1 MKTIVK
7 LPEHVVKFSNR
18 YLVGENERSL
28 SVFGKQKRRVPDD
41 GDEVAVVRCGSVREV
56 LDGVP
61 RGSHDVR
68 CLKLGGFSVYM
79 DADRVVNACEGEE
92 SFAPMFAECFPE
104 LVELSSSYDNFAFSE
119 LVEHVGDRE
128 GLERAYREYMW
139 DRLSDCDAFLH
150 EHPQEVFMEL
160 VGSDDLRDR
169 VHGWSFGV
177 GVDETVEQPEYSPG
191 RIVPQLD
198 GFSDVDELVNRRGGF
213 SRAHEVARLES
224 ALSGG
229 DYTLVSE
236 SSENVDEASEN
247 LTNVDEASDNEES
260 VSEVDEGS
268 ETLTKVDED
277 PESIDEDSDTIDE
290 ASDNVDEVSG
300 NGENVSE
307 DDESVDLSEFLTGC
321 VGGPSVCEEN
331 DTLEVQL
338 RHVEDEVIVPLL
350 REYMSKSEEYEDL
363 KFHWHVAALCN
374 DDESGTNSVDDDA
387 EMSESRQSAVSVFE
401 SLRNAEE
408 HRFLFN
414 SRRCRVLGD
423 VLLSTDRND
432 AKTREPI
439 VRKLEAI
446 KQVNN
451 KAFDVPARKK
461 PTGPTPLYDA
471 LVKYYGFDPLDEVS

>member
-1 MKTIVK
+1 M
-7 LPEHVVKFSNR
+7 
-18 YLVGENERSL
+18 
-28 SVFGKQKRRVPDD
+28 FGKQKKPVSD
-41 GDEVAVVRCGSVREV
+41 DEVAVVRCGSVREV

-68 CLKLGGFSVYM
+68 CLRLGNFSVYM

-104 LVELSSSYDNFAFSE
+104 LVELSSTYDNFAFSE

-177 GVDETVEQPEYSPG
+177 EVDEPVEQPEYLPG

-213 SRAHEVARLES
+213 SRAHEVARLEG

-229 DYTLVSE
+229 DYTLASD
-236 SSENVDEASEN
+236 ENVDENCEN
-247 LTNVDEASDNEES
+247 LTNVDETSENIDEVSDNGES

-268 ETLTKVDED
+268 ETLTKVD
-277 PESIDEDSDTIDE
+277 
-290 ASDNVDEVSG
+290 DNVDEVSNTIDEG
-300 NGENVSE
+300 SE
-307 DDESVDLSEFLTGC
+307 SVDEGVDLSEFLTGC
-321 VGGPSVCEEN
+321 VGDPSVCEEN

-338 RHVEDEVIVPLL
+338 RHVEDEVIVPLT
-350 REYMSKSEEYEDL
+350 REYMSKSGEYEDL
-363 KFHWHVAALCN
+363 KFDWHVAALCD
-374 DDESGTNSVDDDA
+374 DDESGANSVDDDA

-408 HRFLFN
+408 HRFLLN

-423 VLLSTDRND
+423 VLLSTDRD
-432 AKTREPI
+432 DTKTREPI

-446 KQVNN
+446 KQVRN
-451 KAFDVPARKK
+451 KAFDVPVRKR
-461 PTGPTPLYDA
+461 PTEHIPLYDA

>member
-1 MKTIVK
+1 M
-7 LPEHVVKFSNR
+7 
-18 YLVGENERSL
+18 
-28 SVFGKQKRRVPDD
+28 FGKQKKRVPDD

-128 GLERAYREYMW
+128 ELERAYREYMW

-177 GVDETVEQPEYSPG
+177 GVDEPVEQPEYSLG

-213 SRAHEVARLES
+213 SRAHEVARLEG

-236 SSENVDEASEN
+236 SCESVDEDSESI
-247 LTNVDEASDNEES
+247 DEAFDSEES

-268 ETLTKVDED
+268 ETLTKVDEN
-277 PESIDEDSDTIDE
+277 PESIDET
-290 ASDNVDEVSG
+290 SDNVDEISG

-307 DDESVDLSEFLTGC
+307 NNESVDLSEFLTGC

-331 DTLEVQL
+331 DTLEAQL
-338 RHVEDEVIVPLL
+338 RHVEDKVIVPLL
-350 REYMSKSEEYEDL
+350 REYMSKSGKYEDL

-408 HRFLFN
+408 HRFLLN

-432 AKTREPI
+432 TKTREPI

-446 KQVNN
+446 KQVHN

>member
-1 MKTIVK
+1 M
-7 LPEHVVKFSNR
+7 
-18 YLVGENERSL
+18 
-28 SVFGKQKRRVPDD
+28 FGKQKKPVSD
-41 GDEVAVVRCGSVREV
+41 DEVAVVRCGSVREV

-68 CLKLGGFSVYM
+68 CLRLGDFSVYM

-177 GVDETVEQPEYSPG
+177 GVDEPVEQPEYSPG

-198 GFSDVDELVNRRGGF
+198 GFSDVDGLVNRRGGF
-213 SRAHEVARLES
+213 SRAHEVARLEG

-236 SSENVDEASEN
+236 DSESIDETSEN
-247 LTNVDEASDNEES
+247 LTNVDESSESIDEVSDNEESVSTVDETSDNEES

-268 ETLTKVDED
+268 ETLTGVD
-277 PESIDEDSDTIDE
+277 
-290 ASDNVDEVSG
+290 DNVDEVSDAID
-300 NGENVSE
+300 ESSE
-307 DDESVDLSEFLTGC
+307 SVDESVDLSEFLTGC
-321 VGGPSVCEEN
+321 VGDPSVCEEN

-338 RHVEDEVIVPLL
+338 RHVEDEVIVPLT
-350 REYMSKSEEYEDL
+350 REYMSKSGEYEDL
-363 KFHWHVAALCN
+363 KFDWHVAALCD

-387 EMSESRQSAVSVFE
+387 EMSESRRSAVSVFE

-408 HRFLFN
+408 HRFLLN
-414 SRRCRVLGD
+414 SRRYRVLGD

-432 AKTREPI
+432 TKTREPI

-446 KQVNN
+446 KQVRN
-451 KAFDVPARKK
+451 KAFDVPVKK
-461 PTGPTPLYDA
+461 RPTEHIPLYDA

>member
-1 MKTIVK
+1 M
-7 LPEHVVKFSNR
+7 
-18 YLVGENERSL
+18 
-28 SVFGKQKRRVPDD
+28 FGKQKNPVSD
-41 GDEVAVVRCGSVREV
+41 DEVAVVRCGSVREV

-68 CLKLGGFSVYM
+68 CLRLGNFSVYM

-104 LVELSSSYDNFAFSE
+104 LVELSSTYDNFAFSE

-177 GVDETVEQPEYSPG
+177 EVDEPVEQPEYSPG
-191 RIVPQLD
+191 RIVPKLD

-213 SRAHEVARLES
+213 SRAHEVARLEG

-236 SSENVDEASEN
+236 SSENIDETSEN
-247 LTNVDEASDNEES
+247 LTNVDETSESIDEGSDNGES
-260 VSEVDEGS
+260 VSKVDEGS
-268 ETLTKVDED
+268 ETLTKVDE
-277 PESIDEDSDTIDE
+277 
-290 ASDNVDEVSG
+290 
-300 NGENVSE
+300 VSE
-307 DDESVDLSEFLTGC
+307 DVDLSEFLTGC
-321 VGGPSVCEEN
+321 VGDPSVCEEN

-350 REYMSKSEEYEDL
+350 REYMSKSGEYEDL
-363 KFHWHVAALCN
+363 KFDWHVAALCD

-408 HRFLFN
+408 HRFLLN
-414 SRRCRVLGD
+414 SLRYRVLGD

-432 AKTREPI
+432 TKTREPI
-439 VRKLEAI
+439 VCKLEAI
-446 KQVNN
+446 KQVRN
-451 KAFDVPARKK
+451 KAFDVPVRKRS
-461 PTGPTPLYDA
+461 TEHIPLYDA
-471 LVKYYGFDPLDEVS
+471 LVKYHGFDPLDEVS

>member
-1 MKTIVK
+1 MKTIGN
-7 LPEHVVKFSNR
+7 LPEHFVKFSKR
-18 YLVGENERSL
+18 YLVSNMKGVFSM
-28 SVFGKQKRRVPDD
+28 FGKQKKPVSD
-41 GDEVAVVRCGSVREV
+41 DEVAVVRCGSVREV

-68 CLKLGGFSVYM
+68 CLRLGNFSVYM

-139 DRLSDCDAFLH
+139 DRLSDCDAFLR

-177 GVDETVEQPEYSPG
+177 GVDEPVEQPEYSPG

-229 DYTLVSE
+229 DYTLE
-236 SSENVDEASEN
+236 GEDIDEASEN
-247 LTNVDEASDNEES
+247 LTNVDEDLDNVDEVSDSGES

-268 ETLTKVDED
+268 ETLTKVD
-277 PESIDEDSDTIDE
+277 DS
-290 ASDNVDEVSG
+290 VDEVSEG
-300 NGENVSE
+300 
-307 DDESVDLSEFLTGC
+307 VDLSEFLTGC
-321 VGGPSVCEEN
+321 VGDPSVCEEN

-338 RHVEDEVIVPLL
+338 RHVEDEVIVPLT
-350 REYMSKSEEYEDL
+350 REYMSKSGEYEDL
-363 KFHWHVAALCN
+363 KFDWHVAALCD
-374 DDESGTNSVDDDA
+374 DDESGANSVDDDA

-408 HRFLFN
+408 HRFLLN
-414 SRRCRVLGD
+414 SRRYRVLGD

-432 AKTREPI
+432 TKTREPI

-446 KQVNN
+446 KQVRN
-451 KAFDVPARKK
+451 KAFDVPVKK
-461 PTGPTPLYDA
+461 RPTEHIPLYDA

>member
-7 LPEHVVKFSNR
+7 LPEHFVKFSNR
-18 YLVGENERSL
+18 YLVSNMKGVL
-28 SVFGKQKRRVPDD
+28 SMFGKQKKRVPDD
-41 GDEVAVVRCGSVREV
+41 GDEVAVVRCGNVREV

-68 CLKLGGFSVYM
+68 CLRLGGFSVYM

-177 GVDETVEQPEYSPG
+177 GVDEPVEQPEYSPG

-213 SRAHEVARLES
+213 SRAHEVARLEG

-236 SSENVDEASEN
+236 SCESVDEDPQNIDEASKN
-247 LTNVDEASDNEES
+247 LTNVDE
-260 VSEVDEGS
+260 G
-268 ETLTKVDED
+268 
-277 PESIDEDSDTIDE
+277 SDTIDE
-290 ASDNVDEVSG
+290 ASDNIDEVSN

-307 DDESVDLSEFLTGC
+307 DDEGVDLSEFLTGC

-350 REYMSKSEEYEDL
+350 REYMSKSREYEDL

-408 HRFLFN
+408 HRFLLN

-423 VLLSTDRND
+423 VLLSTDRD
-432 AKTREPI
+432 DTKTREAI
-439 VRKLEAI
+439 VCKLEAI
-446 KQVNN
+446 KQVHN

-471 LVKYYGFDPLDEVS
+471 LVKYYGFDPLDEAS

>member
-1 MKTIVK
+1 MKTIIK
-7 LPEHVVKFSNR
+7 LPEHFVKFSNR

-28 SVFGKQKRRVPDD
+28 SVFGKQKKRVPDD

-177 GVDETVEQPEYSPG
+177 EVDEPVEQPEYLPG

-213 SRAHEVARLES
+213 SRAHEVARLEG

-236 SSENVDEASEN
+236 SCESVDENSQNIDEASEN
-247 LTNVDEASDNEES
+247 LTNVDE
-260 VSEVDEGS
+260 GS
-268 ETLTKVDED
+268 N
-277 PESIDEDSDTIDE
+277 TIDE

-338 RHVEDEVIVPLL
+338 RHVENEVIVPLL
-350 REYMSKSEEYEDL
+350 REYITKSGEYEDL

-374 DDESGTNSVDDDA
+374 DDESGMNSVDDDA

-408 HRFLFN
+408 HRFLLN

-423 VLLSTDRND
+423 VLLSTDRD
-432 AKTREPI
+432 DTKTRKAI
-439 VRKLEAI
+439 VCKLEAI
-446 KQVNN
+446 KQVHN
-451 KAFDVPARKK
+451 KAFDVPVRKK

-471 LVKYYGFDPLDEVS
+471 LVKYYGFDPLDEVF

>member
-7 LPEHVVKFSNR
+7 FPEHFVKFSNR
-18 YLVGENERSL
+18 YLMGENERSL
-28 SVFGKQKRRVPDD
+28 SVFGKQKKRVPDD
-41 GDEVAVVRCGSVREV
+41 GDEVAVVRCGSVRDV

-177 GVDETVEQPEYSPG
+177 GVDEPVEQPEYSLG

-213 SRAHEVARLES
+213 SRAHEVARLEG

-236 SSENVDEASEN
+236 SC
-247 LTNVDEASDNEES
+247 ES
-260 VSEVDEGS
+260 
-268 ETLTKVDED
+268 VDED
-277 PESIDEDSDTIDE
+277 PQNI
-290 ASDNVDEVSG
+290 DEVSG

-408 HRFLFN
+408 HRFLLN

-423 VLLSTDRND
+423 VLLSTDRD
-432 AKTREPI
+432 DTKTREAI
-439 VRKLEAI
+439 VCKLEAI
-446 KQVNN
+446 KRVHN

>member
-1 MKTIVK
+1 M
-7 LPEHVVKFSNR
+7 
-18 YLVGENERSL
+18 
-28 SVFGKQKRRVPDD
+28 FGKQKKRVLDD

-92 SFAPMFAECFPE
+92 SFAPMFADCFPE

-213 SRAHEVARLES
+213 SRAHEVARLEG

-236 SSENVDEASEN
+236 SCESVDEASEN
-247 LTNVDEASDNEES
+247 LTNVDEIS
-260 VSEVDEGS
+260 
-268 ETLTKVDED
+268 
-277 PESIDEDSDTIDE
+277 ESIDEASENEESILTVDEVSDTIDE
-290 ASDNVDEVSG
+290 SS
-300 NGENVSE
+300 
-307 DDESVDLSEFLTGC
+307 ESVDLSEFLTGC

-350 REYMSKSEEYEDL
+350 REYMSKSGKYEDL
-363 KFHWHVAALCN
+363 KFHWHVAALCD

-408 HRFLFN
+408 HRFLLN

-423 VLLSTDRND
+423 VLLSTDRD
-432 AKTREPI
+432 DTKTREAI
-439 VRKLEAI
+439 VCKLEAI
-446 KQVNN
+446 KQVHN
-451 KAFDVPARKK
+451 KAFDVPVRKK

-471 LVKYYGFDPLDEVS
+471 LVKYYGFDPLDEAS

>member
-1 MKTIVK
+1 M
-7 LPEHVVKFSNR
+7 
-18 YLVGENERSL
+18 
-28 SVFGKQKRRVPDD
+28 FGKQKKRVPDD

-79 DADRVVNACEGEE
+79 DADRVVNACEDEE

-160 VGSDDLRDR
+160 VGSDDLMDR

-177 GVDETVEQPEYSPG
+177 GVDEPVEQPEYSPG

-229 DYTLVSE
+229 DYTLVSGE
-236 SSENVDEASEN
+236 SVDEDPQNIDEASEN
-247 LTNVDEASDNEES
+247 LTNVDEDSESIDEAFDNEES
-260 VSEVDEGS
+260 APEVDEGS
-268 ETLTKVDED
+268 
-277 PESIDEDSDTIDE
+277 DTIDE
-290 ASDNVDEVSG
+290 TSDNVDEVSG

-307 DDESVDLSEFLTGC
+307 GDESVDLSEFLTGC

-331 DTLEVQL
+331 DTLEAQL

-350 REYMSKSEEYEDL
+350 REYMSKSGEYEDL
-363 KFHWHVAALCN
+363 KFDWHVAALCD

-408 HRFLFN
+408 HRFLLN
-414 SRRCRVLGD
+414 SLRYRVLGD

-432 AKTREPI
+432 TKTREPI
-439 VRKLEAI
+439 VCKLEAI
-446 KQVNN
+446 KQVRN
-451 KAFDVPARKK
+451 KAFDVPVRKRS
-461 PTGPTPLYDA
+461 TEHIPLYDA

>member
-7 LPEHVVKFSNR
+7 LSEHFVKFSNR
-18 YLVGENERSL
+18 YLMGENERSL
-28 SVFGKQKRRVPDD
+28 SVFGKQKKRVPDD

-104 LVELSSSYDNFAFSE
+104 LMELSSSYDNFAFSE

-213 SRAHEVARLES
+213 SRAHEVARLEG

-236 SSENVDEASEN
+236 SCESIDEAS
-247 LTNVDEASDNEES
+247 SNEES

-268 ETLTKVDED
+268 DTLTKVDED
-277 PESIDEDSDTIDE
+277 PESIDET
-290 ASDNVDEVSG
+290 SDNVDEVSG

-350 REYMSKSEEYEDL
+350 REYMSKSGKYEDL

-374 DDESGTNSVDDDA
+374 DDESGMNSVDDDA

-408 HRFLFN
+408 HRFLLN

-423 VLLSTDRND
+423 VLLSTDRD
-432 AKTREPI
+432 DTKTREAI
-439 VRKLEAI
+439 VCKLEAI
-446 KQVNN
+446 KQVHN
-451 KAFDVPARKK
+451 KAFDVPVRKK

-471 LVKYYGFDPLDEVS
+471 LVKYYGFDPLNEVS

>member
-1 MKTIVK
+1 M
-7 LPEHVVKFSNR
+7 
-18 YLVGENERSL
+18 
-28 SVFGKQKRRVPDD
+28 FGKQKKRVLDD

-92 SFAPMFAECFPE
+92 SFASMFAECFPE

-177 GVDETVEQPEYSPG
+177 SVDEPVEQPEYSPG

-213 SRAHEVARLES
+213 SRAHEVARLEG

-236 SSENVDEASEN
+236 SCESVDEDPQDIDEASEN
-247 LTNVDEASDNEES
+247 LTNVDEDSES
-260 VSEVDEGS
+260 
-268 ETLTKVDED
+268 
-277 PESIDEDSDTIDE
+277 IDE

-331 DTLEVQL
+331 DTLEDQL

-350 REYMSKSEEYEDL
+350 REYMSKSGKYEDL
-363 KFHWHVAALCN
+363 KFHWHIAALCN

-408 HRFLFN
+408 HRFLLN

-423 VLLSTDRND
+423 VLLSTDRD
-432 AKTREPI
+432 DTKTRKAI
-439 VRKLEAI
+439 VCKLEAI
-446 KQVNN
+446 KQVHN
-451 KAFDVPARKK
+451 KAFDVPVRKK

-471 LVKYYGFDPLDEVS
+471 LVKYYGFDPLDEVF

>member
-1 MKTIVK
+1 M
-7 LPEHVVKFSNR
+7 
-18 YLVGENERSL
+18 
-28 SVFGKQKRRVPDD
+28 FGKQKKPVSD
-41 GDEVAVVRCGSVREV
+41 DEVAVVRCGSVREV

-68 CLKLGGFSVYM
+68 CLRLGDFSVYM

-177 GVDETVEQPEYSPG
+177 GVDEPVEQPEYSPG

-213 SRAHEVARLES
+213 SRAHEVARLEG

-236 SSENVDEASEN
+236 DIDETSEN
-247 LTNVDEASDNEES
+247 LTNVDESSESVDEVSDSGES

-268 ETLTKVDED
+268 ETLTKVDEV
-277 PESIDEDSDTIDE
+277 SDTIDE
-290 ASDNVDEVSG
+290 SSESIDEVSEG
-300 NGENVSE
+300 
-307 DDESVDLSEFLTGC
+307 VDLSEFLTGC
-321 VGGPSVCEEN
+321 VGDPSVCEEN

-350 REYMSKSEEYEDL
+350 RVYMSKSGEYEDL
-363 KFHWHVAALCN
+363 KFDWHVAALCD

-408 HRFLFN
+408 HRFLLN
-414 SRRCRVLGD
+414 SRRYRVLGD
-423 VLLSTDRND
+423 VLLSTDRD
-432 AKTREPI
+432 DTKTREAI

-446 KQVNN
+446 KQVRN
-451 KAFDVPARKK
+451 KAFDVPVKK
-461 PTGPTPLYDA
+461 RPTEHIPLYDA

>member
-1 MKTIVK
+1 
-7 LPEHVVKFSNR
+7 
-18 YLVGENERSL
+18 
-28 SVFGKQKRRVPDD
+28 VFGKQKQRVPDD

-79 DADRVVNACEGEE
+79 DADRVVHACEGEE

-213 SRAHEVARLES
+213 SRAHEVARLEG

-236 SSENVDEASEN
+236 SCESVDEDPQNIDEAFEN
-247 LTNVDEASDNEES
+247 LTNVDETS
-260 VSEVDEGS
+260 
-268 ETLTKVDED
+268 
-277 PESIDEDSDTIDE
+277 ESINE

-408 HRFLFN
+408 HRFLLN

-432 AKTREPI
+432 AKTRESI

>member
-1 MKTIVK
+1 M
-7 LPEHVVKFSNR
+7 
-18 YLVGENERSL
+18 
-28 SVFGKQKRRVPDD
+28 FGKQKKRVPDD

-79 DADRVVNACEGEE
+79 DADRVVNACEDEE

-128 GLERAYREYMW
+128 ELERAYREYMW

-160 VGSDDLRDR
+160 VGSDDLMDR

-177 GVDETVEQPEYSPG
+177 GVDEPVEQPEYSPG

-198 GFSDVDELVNRRGGF
+198 GFSDVNELVNRRGGF
-213 SRAHEVARLES
+213 SRAHEVARLEG

-236 SSENVDEASEN
+236 SCESVDEDPQDIDEASEN
-247 LTNVDEASDNEES
+247 LTNVDEDSES
-260 VSEVDEGS
+260 
-268 ETLTKVDED
+268 
-277 PESIDEDSDTIDE
+277 IDE

-331 DTLEVQL
+331 DTLEDQL

-350 REYMSKSEEYEDL
+350 REYMSKSGEYEDL
-363 KFHWHVAALCN
+363 KFDWHVAALCD
-374 DDESGTNSVDDDA
+374 DDESGANSVDDDA

-408 HRFLFN
+408 HRFLLN

-423 VLLSTDRND
+423 VLLSTDRD
-432 AKTREPI
+432 DTKTREAI
-439 VRKLEAI
+439 VCKLEAI
-446 KQVNN
+446 KQVHN

>member
-1 MKTIVK
+1 M
-7 LPEHVVKFSNR
+7 
-18 YLVGENERSL
+18 
-28 SVFGKQKRRVPDD
+28 FGKQKKRVPDD

-68 CLKLGGFSVYM
+68 GLKLGGFSVYM

-177 GVDETVEQPEYSPG
+177 DVDEPVEQPEYSPG

-213 SRAHEVARLES
+213 SRAHEMARLEG

-229 DYTLVSE
+229 DYILVSE
-236 SSENVDEASEN
+236 SCESVDEDPQNIDEASEN
-247 LTNVDEASDNEES
+247 LTNVDEDSESIDEASDNEES
-260 VSEVDEGS
+260 ASE
-268 ETLTKVDED
+268 
-277 PESIDEDSDTIDE
+277 IDESSDTIDE
-290 ASDNVDEVSG
+290 TSDNVDEVSN

-331 DTLEVQL
+331 DTLEAQL

-350 REYMSKSEEYEDL
+350 REYMSKSGKYEDL
-363 KFHWHVAALCN
+363 KFHWHVAALCD

-408 HRFLFN
+408 HRFLLN
-414 SRRCRVLGD
+414 SRRYRVLGD
-423 VLLSTDRND
+423 VLLSTDRD
-432 AKTREPI
+432 DTKTREAI

-446 KQVNN
+446 KQVRN
-451 KAFDVPARKK
+451 KAFDVPVKK
-461 PTGPTPLYDA
+461 RPTEHIPLYDA

>member
-1 MKTIVK
+1 M
-7 LPEHVVKFSNR
+7 
-18 YLVGENERSL
+18 GENERSL
-28 SVFGKQKRRVPDD
+28 SVFGKQKKRVPDD

-128 GLERAYREYMW
+128 ELERAYREYMW

-177 GVDETVEQPEYSPG
+177 GVDESVEQPEYSPG

-213 SRAHEVARLES
+213 SRAHEVARLEG

-236 SSENVDEASEN
+236 SCESVNEDPQNIDEAFEN

-260 VSEVDEGS
+260 ASE
-268 ETLTKVDED
+268 
-277 PESIDEDSDTIDE
+277 IDESSDTIDE
-290 ASDNVDEVSG
+290 TSDNVDEVSN

-307 DDESVDLSEFLTGC
+307 DDEGVDLSEFLTGC

-331 DTLEVQL
+331 DTLEDQL
-338 RHVEDEVIVPLL
+338 RHVENEVIVPLL
-350 REYMSKSEEYEDL
+350 REYMSKSGKYEDL

-374 DDESGTNSVDDDA
+374 DDESGTNSVDDDE

-408 HRFLFN
+408 HRFLLN

-432 AKTREPI
+432 TKTREPI

-446 KQVNN
+446 KQVHN

>member
-1 MKTIVK
+1 M
-7 LPEHVVKFSNR
+7 
-18 YLVGENERSL
+18 
-28 SVFGKQKRRVPDD
+28 FGKQKKRVPDD

-177 GVDETVEQPEYSPG
+177 SVDEPVEQPEYSPG

-236 SSENVDEASEN
+236 SSESVDEASEN
-247 LTNVDEASDNEES
+247 LTNVDETS
-260 VSEVDEGS
+260 
-268 ETLTKVDED
+268 
-277 PESIDEDSDTIDE
+277 ESIDET
-290 ASDNVDEVSG
+290 SDNVDEVSD

-307 DDESVDLSEFLTGC
+307 DDESVDLSEFLTGR

-350 REYMSKSEEYEDL
+350 REYMSKSGKYEDL
-363 KFHWHVAALCN
+363 KFNWHVAALCN

-408 HRFLFN
+408 HRFLLN

-432 AKTREPI
+432 TKTRKAI
-439 VRKLEAI
+439 VCKLEAI
-446 KQVNN
+446 KQVHN
-451 KAFDVPARKK
+451 KAFDVPVRKK

>member
-1 MKTIVK
+1 M
-7 LPEHVVKFSNR
+7 
-18 YLVGENERSL
+18 
-28 SVFGKQKRRVPDD
+28 FGKQKKRVPDD

-79 DADRVVNACEGEE
+79 DADRVVNACEDEE

-128 GLERAYREYMW
+128 ELERAYREYMW

-160 VGSDDLRDR
+160 VGSDDLMDR

-177 GVDETVEQPEYSPG
+177 GVDEPVEQPEYSPG

-198 GFSDVDELVNRRGGF
+198 GFSDVNELVNRRGGF
-213 SRAHEVARLES
+213 SRAHEVARLEG

-236 SSENVDEASEN
+236 SCESVDEDPQNIDEASEN
-247 LTNVDEASDNEES
+247 LTNVDEDSES
-260 VSEVDEGS
+260 
-268 ETLTKVDED
+268 
-277 PESIDEDSDTIDE
+277 IDE

-331 DTLEVQL
+331 DTLEDQL
-338 RHVEDEVIVPLL
+338 RHVENEVIVPLL
-350 REYMSKSEEYEDL
+350 REYMSKSGKYEDL

-408 HRFLFN
+408 HRFLLN
-414 SRRCRVLGD
+414 SRRYRVLGD
-423 VLLSTDRND
+423 VLLSTDRD
-432 AKTREPI
+432 DTETREPI

-446 KQVNN
+446 KQVRN
-451 KAFDVPARKK
+451 KAFDVPVKK
-461 PTGPTPLYDA
+461 RPTEHIPLYDA

>member
-1 MKTIVK
+1 M
-7 LPEHVVKFSNR
+7 
-18 YLVGENERSL
+18 
-28 SVFGKQKRRVPDD
+28 FGKQKKPVSD
-41 GDEVAVVRCGSVREV
+41 DEVAVVRCGSVREV

-68 CLKLGGFSVYM
+68 CLRLGNFSVYM

-104 LVELSSSYDNFAFSE
+104 LVELSSTYDNFAFSE

-177 GVDETVEQPEYSPG
+177 EVDEPVEQPEYSPG

-213 SRAHEVARLES
+213 SRAHEVARLEG

-229 DYTLVSE
+229 DYTLE
-236 SSENVDEASEN
+236 GEDIDETSKN
-247 LTNVDEASDNEES
+247 LTNVDETSESIDEGSDSGES

-268 ETLTKVDED
+268 ESVDED
-277 PESIDEDSDTIDE
+277 
-290 ASDNVDEVSG
+290 
-300 NGENVSE
+300 
-307 DDESVDLSEFLTGC
+307 VDLSEFLTGC
-321 VGGPSVCEEN
+321 VGDPSVCEEN

-338 RHVEDEVIVPLL
+338 RHVEDEVIVPLT
-350 REYMSKSEEYEDL
+350 REYMSKSGEYEDL
-363 KFHWHVAALCN
+363 KFDWHVAALCD

-408 HRFLFN
+408 HRFLLN
-414 SRRCRVLGD
+414 SRRYRVLGD
-423 VLLSTDRND
+423 VLLSTDRD
-432 AKTREPI
+432 DTETREPI

-446 KQVNN
+446 KQVRN
-451 KAFDVPARKK
+451 KAFDVPVRKR
-461 PTGPTPLYDA
+461 PTEHIPLYDA

>member
-1 MKTIVK
+1 M
-7 LPEHVVKFSNR
+7 
-18 YLVGENERSL
+18 
-28 SVFGKQKRRVPDD
+28 FGKQKKRVPDD

-128 GLERAYREYMW
+128 GLERVYREYMW

-177 GVDETVEQPEYSPG
+177 GVDEPVEQPEYSPG

-213 SRAHEVARLES
+213 SRAHEVARLEG

-236 SSENVDEASEN
+236 SCESVDEDPQNIDEAFEN
-247 LTNVDEASDNEES
+247 LTNVDETSESIDEASDNEES

-277 PESIDEDSDTIDE
+277 PESIDET
-290 ASDNVDEVSG
+290 SDNVDEVSG

-338 RHVEDEVIVPLL
+338 RHVEDKVIVPLL
-350 REYMSKSEEYEDL
+350 REYMSKSGKYEDL

-374 DDESGTNSVDDDA
+374 DDESGMNSVDDDA

-408 HRFLFN
+408 HRFLLN

-423 VLLSTDRND
+423 VLLSTDRD
-432 AKTREPI
+432 DTKTRKAI
-439 VRKLEAI
+439 VCKLEAI
-446 KQVNN
+446 KQVHN
-451 KAFDVPARKK
+451 KAFDVPVRKK

-471 LVKYYGFDPLDEVS
+471 LVKYYGFDPLDEVF

>member
-7 LPEHVVKFSNR
+7 LPEHFVKFSGR
-18 YLVGENERSL
+18 YLVSNMKGVL
-28 SVFGKQKRRVPDD
+28 SMFGKQKKPASD
-41 GDEVAVVRCGSVREV
+41 DEVAVVRCGSVREV

-68 CLKLGGFSVYM
+68 CLRLGNFSVYM

-177 GVDETVEQPEYSPG
+177 GVDEPVEQPEYLPG

-213 SRAHEVARLES
+213 SRAHEVARLEG

-236 SSENVDEASEN
+236 DIDKTSEN
-247 LTNVDEASDNEES
+247 LTNVDEFSESVDEVSDNEES
-260 VSEVDEGS
+260 VSEIDEVS
-268 ETLTKVDED
+268 ETLTKVDEVSD
-277 PESIDEDSDTIDE
+277 AIDESSE
-290 ASDNVDEVSG
+290 SVDEVSEG
-300 NGENVSE
+300 
-307 DDESVDLSEFLTGC
+307 VDLSEFLTGC
-321 VGGPSVCEEN
+321 VGDPSVCEEN

-338 RHVEDEVIVPLL
+338 RHVEDEVIVPLT
-350 REYMSKSEEYEDL
+350 REYMSKSGEYEDL
-363 KFHWHVAALCN
+363 KFDWHVAALCD

-387 EMSESRQSAVSVFE
+387 EMSESRRSAVSVFE

-408 HRFLFN
+408 HRFLLN
-414 SRRCRVLGD
+414 SRRYRVLGD
-423 VLLSTDRND
+423 VLLSTDRD
-432 AKTREPI
+432 DTKTREPI

-446 KQVNN
+446 KQVRN
-451 KAFDVPARKK
+451 KAFDVPAKK
-461 PTGPTPLYDA
+461 RPTEHIPLYDA
-471 LVKYYGFDPLDEVS
+471 LVKYYDFDPLDEVS

>member
-1 MKTIVK
+1 M
-7 LPEHVVKFSNR
+7 
-18 YLVGENERSL
+18 
-28 SVFGKQKRRVPDD
+28 FGKQKKRVPDD

-177 GVDETVEQPEYSPG
+177 GVDEPVEQPEYSPG

-198 GFSDVDELVNRRGGF
+198 GFSDADELVNRRGGF
-213 SRAHEVARLES
+213 SRAHEVARLEG

-247 LTNVDEASDNEES
+247 LTNVDEDSESIDEASDNEES
-260 VSEVDEGS
+260 VSEVDE
-268 ETLTKVDED
+268 
-277 PESIDEDSDTIDE
+277 DSDTIDE
-290 ASDNVDEVSG
+290 TSDNVDEVSD

-307 DDESVDLSEFLTGC
+307 DDEGVDLSEFLTGC

-350 REYMSKSEEYEDL
+350 REYMSKSGKYEDL

-408 HRFLFN
+408 HRFLLN
-414 SRRCRVLGD
+414 SRRCHVLGD
-423 VLLSTDRND
+423 VLLSTDRD
-432 AKTREPI
+432 DTKTRKAI
-439 VRKLEAI
+439 VCKLEAI
-446 KQVNN
+446 KQVHN
-451 KAFDVPARKK
+451 KAFDVPVRRK

>member
-1 MKTIVK
+1 M
-7 LPEHVVKFSNR
+7 
-18 YLVGENERSL
+18 
-28 SVFGKQKRRVPDD
+28 FGKQKKRVPDD

-247 LTNVDEASDNEES
+247 LTNVDEASDNEE
-260 VSEVDEGS
+260 
-268 ETLTKVDED
+268 
-277 PESIDEDSDTIDE
+277 
-290 ASDNVDEVSG
+290 
-300 NGENVSE
+300 NVSE

-350 REYMSKSEEYEDL
+350 REYMSKSGKYEDL

-374 DDESGTNSVDDDA
+374 DDESGMNSVDDDA

-408 HRFLFN
+408 HRFLLN

-423 VLLSTDRND
+423 VLLSTDRD
-432 AKTREPI
+432 DTKTREAI
-439 VRKLEAI
+439 VCKLEAI
-446 KQVNN
+446 KQVHN
-451 KAFDVPARKK
+451 KAFDVPVRKK

>member
-1 MKTIVK
+1 M
-7 LPEHVVKFSNR
+7 
-18 YLVGENERSL
+18 
-28 SVFGKQKRRVPDD
+28 FGKQKKRVPDD

-68 CLKLGGFSVYM
+68 CLRLGDFSVYM

-177 GVDETVEQPEYSPG
+177 GVDEPVEQPEYSLG

-213 SRAHEVARLES
+213 SRAHEVARLEG

-236 SSENVDEASEN
+236 SCESVDENSQNIDEASEN
-247 LTNVDEASDNEES
+247 LTNVDE
-260 VSEVDEGS
+260 GS
-268 ETLTKVDED
+268 N
-277 PESIDEDSDTIDE
+277 TIDE

-350 REYMSKSEEYEDL
+350 REYMSKSGKYEDL

-387 EMSESRQSAVSVFE
+387 EMSKSRQSAVSVFE

-408 HRFLFN
+408 HRFLLN

-423 VLLSTDRND
+423 VLLSTDRD
-432 AKTREPI
+432 DTKTREAI
-439 VRKLEAI
+439 VCKLEAI
-446 KQVNN
+446 KQVHN

>member
-1 MKTIVK
+1 M
-7 LPEHVVKFSNR
+7 
-18 YLVGENERSL
+18 
-28 SVFGKQKRRVPDD
+28 FGKQKKRVPDD
-41 GDEVAVVRCGSVREV
+41 GDEVVGVRCGSVREV

-68 CLKLGGFSVYM
+68 CLKLGVFSVYM

-177 GVDETVEQPEYSPG
+177 GVDEPVEQPEYSPG

-213 SRAHEVARLES
+213 SRAHEVARLEG

-236 SSENVDEASEN
+236 SCESI
-247 LTNVDEASDNEES
+247 DEASDNE
-260 VSEVDEGS
+260 
-268 ETLTKVDED
+268 
-277 PESIDEDSDTIDE
+277 
-290 ASDNVDEVSG
+290 
-300 NGENVSE
+300 ENVSE
-307 DDESVDLSEFLTGC
+307 DDESVDMSEFLTGY

-350 REYMSKSEEYEDL
+350 REYMSKSGKYEDL

-408 HRFLFN
+408 HRFLLN

-423 VLLSTDRND
+423 VLLSTDRD
-432 AKTREPI
+432 DTKTREAI
-439 VRKLEAI
+439 VCKLEAI
-446 KQVNN
+446 KQVHN

>member
-7 LPEHVVKFSNR
+7 LPEHFVKFSNR

-68 CLKLGGFSVYM
+68 CLKLGVFSVYM

-150 EHPQEVFMEL
+150 EHPQEVFMDL

-177 GVDETVEQPEYSPG
+177 DVDEPVEQPEYSPG

-213 SRAHEVARLES
+213 SRAHEVARLEG

-229 DYTLVSE
+229 DYTLESEDSE
-236 SSENVDEASEN
+236 SI
-247 LTNVDEASDNEES
+247 DEASDNEES
-260 VSEVDEGS
+260 ASE
-268 ETLTKVDED
+268 
-277 PESIDEDSDTIDE
+277 IDESSDTIDE
-290 ASDNVDEVSG
+290 TSDNVDEVSN

-338 RHVEDEVIVPLL
+338 RHVEDKVIVPLL
-350 REYMSKSEEYEDL
+350 REYMSKSGKYEDL

-374 DDESGTNSVDDDA
+374 DDESGMNSVDDDA

-408 HRFLFN
+408 HRFLLN

-423 VLLSTDRND
+423 VLLSTDRD
-432 AKTREPI
+432 DTKTRKAI
-439 VRKLEAI
+439 VCKLEAI
-446 KQVNN
+446 KQVHN

>member
-1 MKTIVK
+1 M
-7 LPEHVVKFSNR
+7 
-18 YLVGENERSL
+18 
-28 SVFGKQKRRVPDD
+28 FGKQKKRVPDD

-79 DADRVVNACEGEE
+79 DADRVVNTCEGEE

-128 GLERAYREYMW
+128 ELERAYREYMW

-150 EHPQEVFMEL
+150 KHPQEVFMEL

-169 VHGWSFGV
+169 VHGWSFGM
-177 GVDETVEQPEYSPG
+177 GVDETVKQPEYSPG

-236 SSENVDEASEN
+236 SSESVDEDPQNIDEASEN
-247 LTNVDEASDNEES
+247 STNVDEASDNEES
-260 VSEVDEGS
+260 VSEV
-268 ETLTKVDED
+268 
-277 PESIDEDSDTIDE
+277 
-290 ASDNVDEVSG
+290 
-300 NGENVSE
+300 
-307 DDESVDLSEFLTGC
+307 DESVDLSEFLTGC

-331 DTLEVQL
+331 DTLEAQL

-350 REYMSKSEEYEDL
+350 REYMSKSGKYEDL
-363 KFHWHVAALCN
+363 KFHWHVAALCD

-408 HRFLFN
+408 HRFLLN

-423 VLLSTDRND
+423 VLLSTDRD
-432 AKTREPI
+432 DTKTREAI
-439 VRKLEAI
+439 VCKLEAI
-446 KQVNN
+446 KQVHN
-451 KAFDVPARKK
+451 KAFDVPVRKK

>member
-1 MKTIVK
+1 M
-7 LPEHVVKFSNR
+7 
-18 YLVGENERSL
+18 
-28 SVFGKQKRRVPDD
+28 FGKQKRRVPND

-119 LVEHVGDRE
+119 LVEHVGDHE

-177 GVDETVEQPEYSPG
+177 EVDEPVEQPEYSLG

-213 SRAHEVARLES
+213 SRAHEVARLEG

-236 SSENVDEASEN
+236 SSESIDEDPQNIDEASEN
-247 LTNVDEASDNEES
+247 LTNVDEDSESIDEAFDSEES
-260 VSEVDEGS
+260 VLEVDEGS
-268 ETLTKVDED
+268 DN
-277 PESIDEDSDTIDE
+277 IDET
-290 ASDNVDEVSG
+290 SDNVDEVPD

-307 DDESVDLSEFLTGC
+307 DDEGVDLSEFLTGC

-331 DTLEVQL
+331 DTLESQL

-350 REYMSKSEEYEDL
+350 HEYMSKSREYEDL
-363 KFHWHVAALCN
+363 KFNWHVAALCN

-408 HRFLFN
+408 HRFLLN

-423 VLLSTDRND
+423 VLLSTDRD
-432 AKTREPI
+432 DTKTREAI
-439 VRKLEAI
+439 VCKLEAI
-446 KQVNN
+446 KQVHN

-471 LVKYYGFDPLDEVS
+471 LVKYYGFDPLDEIS

>member
-1 MKTIVK
+1 M
-7 LPEHVVKFSNR
+7 
-18 YLVGENERSL
+18 
-28 SVFGKQKRRVPDD
+28 FGKQKKRVPDD

-128 GLERAYREYMW
+128 ELERAYREYMW

-150 EHPQEVFMEL
+150 KHPQEVFMEL

-177 GVDETVEQPEYSPG
+177 GVDETVKQPEYSPG
-191 RIVPQLD
+191 RIMPQLD

-236 SSENVDEASEN
+236 SSESVDEDPQNIDEASEN
-247 LTNVDEASDNEES
+247 STNV
-260 VSEVDEGS
+260 
-268 ETLTKVDED
+268 
-277 PESIDEDSDTIDE
+277 DEDSDTIDE
-290 ASDNVDEVSG
+290 ASDNE
-300 NGENVSE
+300 ENVSE

-331 DTLEVQL
+331 DTLEAQL

-350 REYMSKSEEYEDL
+350 REYMSKSGKYEDL
-363 KFHWHVAALCN
+363 KFHWHIAALCN

-408 HRFLFN
+408 HRFLLN

-432 AKTREPI
+432 TKTREPI

-446 KQVNN
+446 KQVHN

-471 LVKYYGFDPLDEVS
+471 LEKYYGFDPLDEVS

>member
-1 MKTIVK
+1 M
-7 LPEHVVKFSNR
+7 
-18 YLVGENERSL
+18 
-28 SVFGKQKRRVPDD
+28 FGKQKKRVPDD

-177 GVDETVEQPEYSPG
+177 EVDEPVEQPEYLPG

-213 SRAHEVARLES
+213 SRAHEVARLEG

-236 SSENVDEASEN
+236 SCESVDENSQNIDEASEN
-247 LTNVDEASDNEES
+247 LTNVDE
-260 VSEVDEGS
+260 GS
-268 ETLTKVDED
+268 N
-277 PESIDEDSDTIDE
+277 TIDE

-321 VGGPSVCEEN
+321 VGDPSVCEEN
-331 DTLEVQL
+331 DTLEAQL
-338 RHVEDEVIVPLL
+338 RHVENEVIVPLL
-350 REYMSKSEEYEDL
+350 REYITKSGEYEDL

-408 HRFLFN
+408 HRFLLN

-423 VLLSTDRND
+423 VLLSTDRD
-432 AKTREPI
+432 DTKTREAI
-439 VRKLEAI
+439 VCKLEAI
-446 KQVNN
+446 KQVHN
-451 KAFDVPARKK
+451 KAFDVPVRKK

-471 LVKYYGFDPLDEVS
+471 LVKYYGFDPLDEVF

>member
-1 MKTIVK
+1 M
-7 LPEHVVKFSNR
+7 
-18 YLVGENERSL
+18 
-28 SVFGKQKRRVPDD
+28 FGKQKKRVPDD

-79 DADRVVNACEGEE
+79 DADRVVNACEDEE

-128 GLERAYREYMW
+128 GLERAYREYML

-177 GVDETVEQPEYSPG
+177 GVDEPVEQPEYSPG

-198 GFSDVDELVNRRGGF
+198 GFSDVNELVNRRGGF
-213 SRAHEVARLES
+213 SRAHEVARLEG

-236 SSENVDEASEN
+236 SCESVDENSQNIDEASEN
-247 LTNVDEASDNEES
+247 LT
-260 VSEVDEGS
+260 
-268 ETLTKVDED
+268 
-277 PESIDEDSDTIDE
+277 
-290 ASDNVDEVSG
+290 NVDEVSG

-321 VGGPSVCEEN
+321 VGDPSVCEEN
-331 DTLEVQL
+331 DTLEAQL
-338 RHVEDEVIVPLL
+338 RHVENEVIVPLL
-350 REYMSKSEEYEDL
+350 REYITKSGEYEDL

-408 HRFLFN
+408 HRFLLN

-423 VLLSTDRND
+423 VLLSTDRD
-432 AKTREPI
+432 DTKTREAI
-439 VRKLEAI
+439 VCKLEAI
-446 KQVNN
+446 KQVHN
-451 KAFDVPARKK
+451 KAFDVPVRKK

-471 LVKYYGFDPLDEVS
+471 LVKYYGFDPLDEVF

>member
-1 MKTIVK
+1 M
-7 LPEHVVKFSNR
+7 
-18 YLVGENERSL
+18 
-28 SVFGKQKRRVPDD
+28 FGKQKKPVSD
-41 GDEVAVVRCGSVREV
+41 DEVAVVRCGSVREV

-68 CLKLGGFSVYM
+68 CLRLGNFSVYM

-104 LVELSSSYDNFAFSE
+104 LVELSSTYDNFAFSE

-177 GVDETVEQPEYSPG
+177 EVDEPVEQPEYSPG

-213 SRAHEVARLES
+213 SRAHEVARLEG

-229 DYTLVSE
+229 DYTLE
-236 SSENVDEASEN
+236 GEDIDETSEN
-247 LTNVDEASDNEES
+247 LTNVDETSESIDEGSDSGES

-268 ETLTKVDED
+268 ESVDED
-277 PESIDEDSDTIDE
+277 
-290 ASDNVDEVSG
+290 
-300 NGENVSE
+300 
-307 DDESVDLSEFLTGC
+307 VDLSEFLTGC
-321 VGGPSVCEEN
+321 VGDPSVCEEN

-338 RHVEDEVIVPLL
+338 RHVEDEVIVPLT
-350 REYMSKSEEYEDL
+350 REYMSKSGEYEDL
-363 KFHWHVAALCN
+363 KFDWHVAALCD

-408 HRFLFN
+408 HRFLLN
-414 SRRCRVLGD
+414 SRRYRVLGD
-423 VLLSTDRND
+423 VLLSTDRD
-432 AKTREPI
+432 DTETREPI

-446 KQVNN
+446 KQVRN
-451 KAFDVPARKK
+451 KAFDVPVRKR
-461 PTGPTPLYDA
+461 PTEHIPLYDA

>member
-1 MKTIVK
+1 M
-7 LPEHVVKFSNR
+7 
-18 YLVGENERSL
+18 
-28 SVFGKQKRRVPDD
+28 FGKQKKRVLDD

-213 SRAHEVARLES
+213 SRAHEVARLEG

-236 SSENVDEASEN
+236 SCESVDEASEN
-247 LTNVDEASDNEES
+247 LTNVDEIS
-260 VSEVDEGS
+260 
-268 ETLTKVDED
+268 
-277 PESIDEDSDTIDE
+277 ESIDEASENEESILTVDEVSDTIDE
-290 ASDNVDEVSG
+290 SS
-300 NGENVSE
+300 
-307 DDESVDLSEFLTGC
+307 ESVDLSEFLTGC
-321 VGGPSVCEEN
+321 VGGPSMCEEN

-350 REYMSKSEEYEDL
+350 REYMSKSGKYEDL
-363 KFHWHVAALCN
+363 KFHWHVAALCD

-408 HRFLFN
+408 HRFLLN

-423 VLLSTDRND
+423 VLLSTDRD
-432 AKTREPI
+432 DTKTREAI
-439 VRKLEAI
+439 VCKLEAI
-446 KQVNN
+446 KQVHN
-451 KAFDVPARKK
+451 KAFDVPVRKK

-471 LVKYYGFDPLDEVS
+471 LVKYYGFDPLDEAS

>member
-7 LPEHVVKFSNR
+7 LPEHFVKFFNR
-18 YLVGENERSL
+18 YLVSNMKGVL
-28 SVFGKQKRRVPDD
+28 SMFGKQKKRVPDD

-177 GVDETVEQPEYSPG
+177 GVDEPVEQPEYSPG

-198 GFSDVDELVNRRGGF
+198 GFSDADELVNRRGGF
-213 SRAHEVARLES
+213 SRAHEVARLEG

-247 LTNVDEASDNEES
+247 LTNVDEDSESIDEASDNEES
-260 VSEVDEGS
+260 VSEVDE
-268 ETLTKVDED
+268 
-277 PESIDEDSDTIDE
+277 DSDTIDE
-290 ASDNVDEVSG
+290 TSDNVDEVSD

-307 DDESVDLSEFLTGC
+307 DDEGVDLSEFLTGC

-350 REYMSKSEEYEDL
+350 REYMSKSGKYEDL

-408 HRFLFN
+408 HRFLLN
-414 SRRCRVLGD
+414 SRRCHVLGD
-423 VLLSTDRND
+423 VLLSTDRD
-432 AKTREPI
+432 DTKTRKAI
-439 VRKLEAI
+439 VCKLEAI
-446 KQVNN
+446 KQVHN
-451 KAFDVPARKK
+451 KAFDVPVRRK

>member
-1 MKTIVK
+1 M
-7 LPEHVVKFSNR
+7 
-18 YLVGENERSL
+18 
-28 SVFGKQKRRVPDD
+28 FGKQKKRVLDD

-213 SRAHEVARLES
+213 SRAHEVARLEG

-236 SSENVDEASEN
+236 SCESVDEASEN
-247 LTNVDEASDNEES
+247 LTNVDEIS
-260 VSEVDEGS
+260 
-268 ETLTKVDED
+268 
-277 PESIDEDSDTIDE
+277 ESIDEASENEESILTVDEVSDTIDE
-290 ASDNVDEVSG
+290 SF
-300 NGENVSE
+300 
-307 DDESVDLSEFLTGC
+307 ESVDLSEFLTGC

-350 REYMSKSEEYEDL
+350 REYMSKSGKYEDL
-363 KFHWHVAALCN
+363 KFHWHVAALCD

-408 HRFLFN
+408 HRFLLN

-423 VLLSTDRND
+423 VLLSTDRD
-432 AKTREPI
+432 DTKTREAI
-439 VRKLEAI
+439 VCKLEAI
-446 KQVNN
+446 KQVHN
-451 KAFDVPARKK
+451 KAFDVPVRKK

-471 LVKYYGFDPLDEVS
+471 LVKYYGFDPLDEAS

>member
-1 MKTIVK
+1 M
-7 LPEHVVKFSNR
+7 
-18 YLVGENERSL
+18 
-28 SVFGKQKRRVPDD
+28 FGKQKKRVPDD

-128 GLERAYREYMW
+128 ELERAYREYMW

-177 GVDETVEQPEYSPG
+177 DVDEPVEQPEYSPG

-213 SRAHEVARLES
+213 SRAHEVARLEG

-229 DYTLVSE
+229 DYTLE
-236 SSENVDEASEN
+236 GEDIDEASEN
-247 LTNVDEASDNEES
+247 LTNVDESSESIDEGSDSGES

-268 ETLTKVDED
+268 ETLT
-277 PESIDEDSDTIDE
+277 
-290 ASDNVDEVSG
+290 NVDEVSEG
-300 NGENVSE
+300 
-307 DDESVDLSEFLTGC
+307 VDLSEFLTGC
-321 VGGPSVCEEN
+321 VGDPSVCEEN

-350 REYMSKSEEYEDL
+350 REYMSKSGKYEDL

-374 DDESGTNSVDDDA
+374 DDESGMNSVDDDA

-408 HRFLFN
+408 HRFLLN

-423 VLLSTDRND
+423 VLLSTDRD
-432 AKTREPI
+432 DTKTRKAI
-439 VRKLEAI
+439 VCKLEAI
-446 KQVNN
+446 KQVHN
-451 KAFDVPARKK
+451 KAFDVPVRKK

-471 LVKYYGFDPLDEVS
+471 LVKYYGFDPLDEVF